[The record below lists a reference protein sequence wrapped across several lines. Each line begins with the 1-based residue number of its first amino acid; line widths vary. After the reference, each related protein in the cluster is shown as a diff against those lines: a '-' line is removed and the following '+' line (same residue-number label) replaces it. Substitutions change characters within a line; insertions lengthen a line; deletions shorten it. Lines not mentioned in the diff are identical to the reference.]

1 MVVRPSS
8 PCKSYGK
15 NYIVIIDGKHYITEV
30 QSWYGCFTRKKFGM
44 DDLFKKN
51 MNSKYPIMFEMS
63 VCIIC
68 RLVIS
73 APDPFDNKSE
83 FLDIKD
89 TC

>member
-1 MVVRPSS
+1 
-8 PCKSYGK
+8 
-15 NYIVIIDGKHYITEV
+15 
-30 QSWYGCFTRKKFGM
+30 M